1 VRGQPLSARSLRL
14 ALAVLFAVGRRP
26 DLWVT
31 GVRQAL
37 VLAPDGWW
45 RRWPHLPLPDPAYL
59 RFRMITARG
68 GDGTGASGAE
78 LARDLVTYLQWCRTR
93 PLESS

>member
-1 VRGQPLSARSLRL
+1 MGRSGALGSVRLPVPAL
-14 ALAVLFAVGRRP
+14 LAVLRRP

-45 RRWPHLPLPDPAYL
+45 RRAPHLPLPDPAYL
-59 RFRMITARG
+59 RFRMITANG
-68 GDGTGASGAE
+68 GDGTGASPRAVG
-78 LARDLVTYLQWCRTR
+78 RDLVTYLEWCRTR
-93 PLESS
+93 PLESG